1 MKIND
6 IHYVHIFGSIE
17 ITVSENA
24 IIEKLLKEADMSNDN
39 TKNNK
44 FSLYTEKIIPKKLK
58 KKSKKFIIVLIIIA
72 AGVTALFIVPF
83 IINKV
88 NHMVEVSNSEL
99 SLDSDDVQAINLE
112 EINET
117 VNVDNNDAFSKM
129 PQTIESIGRSIV
141 HITPK
146 ESDLLGQILSDKD
159 KDKEDTENVRPSS
172 GLIIGETATR
182 FVIMSEGL
190 SIDEGQNVDVIIN
203 GEVVSGKFLAK
214 SPKFDI
220 ALISIKKKD
229 ITEDTKKNIVPIKLG
244 NSNKSTLGS
253 FVISYGESGDESGI
267 FNYGIISKK
276 SNQSMVDANVTV
288 INTNIATS
296 SNDDGLLFDSNGNL
310 LGIGTDMGPDSDTFK
325 VVGIY
330 DIKRHIEKLSADID
344 VVLFGIYGEDITEN
358 IASRY
363 DIPNGVYLTD
373 VAFDSPA
380 YKAGLQSG
388 DIITA
393 IDGSEIKSMDDI
405 ENILSDYKA
414 GKTMSVDIKRKNKD
428 GYFDMS
434 FDVNIVKYKA

>member
-1 MKIND
+1 
-6 IHYVHIFGSIE
+6 
-17 ITVSENA
+17 
-24 IIEKLLKEADMSNDN
+24 MSNDN
-39 TKNNK
+39 NQNENIKNDK
-44 FSLYTEKIIPKKLK
+44 FSLYTEKINPKKPK
-58 KKSKKFIIVLIIIA
+58 KKNKKLIALGILIG
-72 AGVTALFIVPF
+72 AGVAAVFIVPL
-83 IINKV
+83 IVGKV

-146 ESDLLGQILSDKD
+146 ESDLFGQIISDKNE
-159 KDKEDTENVRPSS
+159 EDTENVRPSS

-214 SPKFDI
+214 SPKFNI

>member
-1 MKIND
+1 
-6 IHYVHIFGSIE
+6 
-17 ITVSENA
+17 
-24 IIEKLLKEADMSNDN
+24 MSNDN

-159 KDKEDTENVRPSS
+159 EEDTENVRPSS

-190 SIDEGQNVDVIIN
+190 SIDEGQNVDVTIN

-373 VAFDSPA
+373 AAFDSPA
-380 YKAGLQSG
+380 YKVGLQSG